1 MAPRDLMDSTAMDT
15 VFQNFGMD
23 APELDNDGLSE
34 DLTGDDTDPGD
45 DLDAELGDDG
55 QDDPFAVDDGFD
67 DDQQQQRVTHTR
79 DQRQQPQRDARQP
92 LRQQPQQR
100 QQAPQKIRPDAK
112 GNLVDAAG
120 KVVAKAGTERRFYE
134 SREKVKKDLGVRE
147 VQLRETAGRLNR
159 VTEIA
164 RQLKERYDGFAAQQR
179 QMQELGIAGE
189 DHIAAL
195 NLYSQLK
202 KDTRGTLQKLLT
214 RAAANGITIDG
225 NGQQQQQPNIADV
238 VKEALNGQLKPIQD
252 FVTAAQQRDQRSQ
265 QDQEARVAVQ
275 HEVETW
281 FGLNPDARPY
291 AQVILKVLR
300 NPSYAQMPLGEIWAR
315 VQLNLERQRNSG
327 RQRTGNRNG
336 FTPQRGSP
344 PIGRRSP
351 PSGNSEMANI
361 NDDYGSI
368 INSVLDQHGVV

>member
-15 VFQNFGMD
+15 VFKNFGMD
-23 APELDNDGLSE
+23 SADLGVADNDGLTD
-34 DLTGDDTDPGD
+34 DLPDDEGDPGD
-45 DLDAELGDDG
+45 DLDAELGDDS

-67 DDQQQQRVTHTR
+67 DEQQQQQRVTHTR
-79 DQRQQPQRDARQP
+79 DQRQQNDQRQQRQP
-92 LRQQPQQR
+92 PQR
-100 QQAPQKIRPDAK
+100 QQAPQKVRPDAK
-112 GNLVDAAG
+112 GNLVDAQG

-147 VQLRETAGRLNR
+147 VQLRETAGRLTR

-214 RAAANGITIDG
+214 RAAANGISIDG
-225 NGQQQQQPNIADV
+225 NSQQQTQPNIADV
-238 VKEALNGQLKPIQD
+238 VKEVLNGQLKPIHD
-252 FVTAAQQRDQRSQ
+252 FVSAAQQRDQRSQ

-275 HEVETW
+275 QEVETW

-300 NPSYAQMPLGEIWAR
+300 NPSYARMPLGEIWAR

-336 FTPQRGSP
+336 FTPRRGSP

-351 PSGNSEMANI
+351 PSGNTEMADI